1 MKQNLWNLTNH
12 QQYKTQNCR
21 RLVESAAQKKHPFH
35 LLASQNLNQL
45 LKTIQLLLSL
55 DGGNTNTSNN
65 RLYIVVLVM
74 LQTFILRKNVGIR
87 CQNCGCNTAAETSK
101 SFILPSQYCCG
112 DFKIP
117 YIVVTIAVSI
127 PLRRLWNALYCV
139 LIDIVILLRR
149 LQNPWYCGR
158 NCACR
163 KQFKT
168 ISSRNERKEKKT
180 NCKILEGP
188 PTQF

>member
-1 MKQNLWNLTNH
+1 MKQNLWNSTNH

-55 DGGNTNTSNN
+55 DGGKTNTSNN
-65 RLYIVVLVM
+65 RLYIVVLVI
-74 LQTFILRKNVGIR
+74 LQTVILWKNVGIR
-87 CQNCGCNTAAETSK
+87 CKNCSCNTVAETSK
-101 SFILPSQYCCG
+101 SLILPWHYCCG

-127 PLRRLWNALYCV
+127 PLWRLWKTLYFV
-139 LIDIVILLRR
+139 LIDVVILLWR
-149 LQNPWYCGR
+149 LHNPWYC
-158 NCACR
+158 
-163 KQFKT
+163 
-168 ISSRNERKEKKT
+168 SRNY
-180 NCKILEGP
+180 GY
-188 PTQF
+188 